1 MARMSLSAVVLCRQR
16 LRPPPSMEQS
26 EGSGCADSPPS
37 SHVATA
43 VISGL
48 QTLLLFA
55 VACIRDHRRH
65 QRTISSAPVPCRL
78 RTAASTMAWHPR
90 SQRNYRMASD
100 DDCETESRPRR
111 HAKFSFRARLRS
123 RRFFVGGNDAA
134 LCLAGPHLPGHRR
147 LDRAGDPPCPAGFH
161 GCAQAATMP
170 ALHCVRRCACINTHS
185 SAAIEYRCVCAAIA
199 PAAHPASLLPDVPS
213 CTPF

>member
-55 VACIRDHRRH
+55 VASISDHCHH

-78 RTAASTMAWHPR
+78 RTAASTMTMPPPGAGAITRWRQMMTAKRKAVRGGTQNSLSVRGCGADAFLSAAMTPRYAWQVR
-90 SQRNYRMASD
+90 ACR
-100 DDCETESRPRR
+100 ETGGSIAQAIR
-111 HAKFSFRARLRS
+111 HARPVFTVAR
-123 RRFFVGGNDAA
+123 RRQ
-134 LCLAGPHLPGHRR
+134 
-147 LDRAGDPPCPAGFH
+147 PCR
-161 GCAQAATMP
+161 
-170 ALHCVRRCACINTHS
+170 HCI
-185 SAAIEYRCVCAAIA
+185 VCAVA
-199 PAAHPASLLPDVPS
+199 PDKYSLHLR
-213 CTPF
+213 

>member
-55 VACIRDHRRH
+55 VASISDHRRH

-134 LCLAGPHLPGHRR
+134 LCPGRSAP
-147 LDRAGDPPCPAGFH
+147 AGDP
-161 GCAQAATMP
+161 
-170 ALHCVRRCACINTHS
+170 
-185 SAAIEYRCVCAAIA
+185 
-199 PAAHPASLLPDVPS
+199 ASLSRRRSAMSGWFSRLRAGGNHAGIALCAPLRLHKYSLNRLRLNIVAYEQQ
-213 CTPF
+213 